1 MLQFNIFSFF
11 LLHSKKYCYISL
23 HYLTCYIYCTCYIA
37 QSILTCYTLSTCYI
51 LQNIVTYHYMILH
64 VTYYYTCYI
73 LQNIVTYHYMILHVI
88 YYLLVTFYRI
98 LLHII
103 TWTYMLYIIYL
114 LHSTEYCY
122 ISLHDLTCYILCTCY
137 ILQNIVTYHYMILH
151 VTYYL
156 LVTASPEH
164 DMLDDCFLVT
174 SSVLFTKLV
183 YFLNSLVVYWQWVWQ
198 ISTRPCREPGRE
210 VGMVIEN

>member
-1 MLQFNIFSFF
+1 MYKPGLFSYYFFSTKCFFLHNILHNNMNHLACYNLTYSLF

-103 TWTYMLYIIYL
+103 T
-114 LHSTEYCY
+114 
-122 ISLHDLTCYILCTCY
+122 
-137 ILQNIVTYHYMILH
+137 
-151 VTYYL
+151 
-156 LVTASPEH
+156 
-164 DMLDDCFLVT
+164 
-174 SSVLFTKLV
+174 
-183 YFLNSLVVYWQWVWQ
+183 
-198 ISTRPCREPGRE
+198 
-210 VGMVIEN
+210 